1 MSKDKF
7 KGTYQGPMGKHLNH
21 LTHFTRTG
29 DAAPIG
35 SQTSIKPGKK
45 ATGKSV
51 MGRDN

>member
-1 MSKDKF
+1 MSKNKF
-7 KGTYQGPMGKHLNH
+7 NSVYQGPIGKHLNH

-29 DAAPIG
+29 ETAPIG

-45 ATGKSV
+45 AAGKSV